1 MEDQSQNKDIVVF
14 ESKDGEAHLEVTTDY
29 DTVWLTK
36 PQMGELFDRDRTV
49 ITRHINNIY
58 KEGELDKDST
68 CAEFA
73 QVQIEGGREITRMV
87 EHYNLDVII
96 SVGYRVKSQR
106 GIEFRQWAT
115 KILKQFLIEGYAV
128 NEYRISKAPSSLL
141 ELFKMQVRL
150 WERQELI
157 NTEIQDDIKNIG
169 DKIIA
174 IEAKIKSVDEGYYTI
189 AGYCSL
195 NKIPCPLHKAKEW
208 GKAATA
214 LSRQKNIPTGTAHDE
229 RFGKVRT
236 YHQDILKEVI
246 KK

>member
-1 MEDQSQNKDIVVF
+1 MNELESTKDLVVF

-29 DTVWLTK
+29 DTVWLN
-36 PQMGELFDRDRTV
+36 QAQLVELFQRDKSV
-49 ITRHINNIY
+49 ISRHISNIF
-58 KEGELDKDST
+58 KEGELEKESVV
-68 CAEFA
+68 AKFA
-73 QVQIEGGREITRMV
+73 TVQFEGEREVQRDIEY
-87 EHYNLDVII
+87 YNLDVVI

-106 GIEFRQWAT
+106 GVEFRQWAT
-115 KILKQFLIEGYAV
+115 KVLKQYLIDGYAL
-128 NEYRISKAPSSLL
+128 NEARLKNAPGSLL
-141 ELFKMQVRL
+141 DLFKLQVQL

-157 NTEIQDDIKNIG
+157 NTEIQDDIQKLG
-169 DKIIA
+169 DKIIS

-195 NKIPCPLHKAKEW
+195 YKIPCPLHKAKEW

-236 YHQDILKEVI
+236 YHEDVLKEVI
-246 KK
+246 K